1 MRKIILSLMLI
12 SFISSAV
19 ANAGQLQKLIDA
31 AQPNSTITVKKGVYK
46 EPIVIKKPL
55 KLICEKGA
63 VIDGLG
69 KDDVVTI
76 KNTKD
81 VLIKGCVLRHSGT
94 HGWKMDAGVK
104 IVNARNCTV
113 ENNRILD
120 CLYGI
125 VTKTA
130 KNCKLIGNEIA
141 SKKGYSEGAKGD
153 AIRLWWSPN
162 VLVKDNYVHDSRDV
176 TSMFSNGVV
185 FENNRVENSHIG
197 TMVVN
202 SNANRIIGFKGKNNE
217 VSLLLNCAEDCTIKD
232 FNIKDD
238 GKYRGLVMIR
248 ASNTHVSNGLIENC
262 KKGLV
267 VNLSPAKAGTKNY
280 FDNIKLH
287 NNEIGIY
294 IHTTA
299 KQRSR
304 NIFRNIEYKNNK
316 TNFMDEW
323 KTHK

>member
-1 MRKIILSLMLI
+1 
-12 SFISSAV
+12 
-19 ANAGQLQKLIDA
+19 
-31 AQPNSTITVKKGVYK
+31 
-46 EPIVIKKPL
+46 
-55 KLICEKGA
+55 
-63 VIDGLG
+63 
-69 KDDVVTI
+69 
-76 KNTKD
+76 
-81 VLIKGCVLRHSGT
+81 
-94 HGWKMDAGVK
+94 VK